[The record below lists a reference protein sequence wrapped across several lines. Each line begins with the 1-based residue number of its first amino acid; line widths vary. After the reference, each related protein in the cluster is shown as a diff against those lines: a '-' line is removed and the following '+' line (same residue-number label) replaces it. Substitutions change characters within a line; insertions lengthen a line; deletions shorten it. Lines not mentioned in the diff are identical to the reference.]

1 MANAERVLVAEAA
14 TVAATEAAS
23 AARIEIVTE
32 RRPAYSAAFRA
43 RMVEESL
50 MPGVR
55 APDLARRHGIHVS
68 LIYRWRR
75 MARSRDQA
83 PISEPSK
90 PPQRVGTSKTV
101 AVNPPVA
108 FVPMGVLGR
117 PEGETSSPSD
127 AAAPS
132 RDVSRHDLGKRSC
145 MIEIDMVDGT
155 RLRVDAAVDE
165 QAFRRVWA
173 VLKTTS

>member
-1 MANAERVLVAEAA
+1 
-14 TVAATEAAS
+14 
-23 AARIEIVTE
+23 
-32 RRPAYSAAFRA
+32 
-43 RMVEESL
+43 
-50 MPGVR
+50 
-55 APDLARRHGIHVS
+55 
-68 LIYRWRR
+68 

-83 PISEPSK
+83 PISEPFK
-90 PPQRVGTSKTV
+90 PPQRVGTSNTV

-108 FVPMGVLGR
+108 FVPMGVLGG
-117 PEGETSSPSD
+117 PEGETSSPSE
-127 AAAPS
+127 AAELS
-132 RDVSRHDLGKRSC
+132 RDVSRRDLGDRSG